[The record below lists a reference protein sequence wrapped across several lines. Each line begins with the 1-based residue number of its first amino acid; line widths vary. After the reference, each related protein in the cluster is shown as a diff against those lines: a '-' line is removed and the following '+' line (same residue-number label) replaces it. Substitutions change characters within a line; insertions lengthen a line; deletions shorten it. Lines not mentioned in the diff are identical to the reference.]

1 MCIET
6 YGVRKTMSNMVKAVF
21 VICVTALIMFVLYF
35 QFFGEQK
42 KCEKA
47 KLADYKNRINVSE
60 KRLAQYKAK
69 AIIECLK
76 IRNAN

>member
-1 MCIET
+1 
-6 YGVRKTMSNMVKAVF
+6 MSNIVKAVF

-47 KLADYKNRINVSE
+47 KLA
-60 KRLAQYKAK
+60 QYKAILITIDISDEDINRAK
-69 AIIECLK
+69 ANFIIECLK